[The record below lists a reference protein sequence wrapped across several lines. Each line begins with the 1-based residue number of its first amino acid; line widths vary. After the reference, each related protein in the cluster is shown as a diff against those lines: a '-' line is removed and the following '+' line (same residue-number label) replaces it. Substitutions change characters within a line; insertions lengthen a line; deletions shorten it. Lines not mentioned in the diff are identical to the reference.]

1 MKELTPAQLSL
12 YSEVIKL
19 LKIILVMPATNA
31 ISERS
36 FSQLRRIKTY
46 LRSTMTQQQ
55 LNHCMI
61 LNAYIAD
68 NDEIDLNNIAKDFIC
83 SEHRQHVFGNE

>member
-1 MKELTPAQLSL
+1 
-12 YSEVIKL
+12 
-19 LKIILVMPATNA
+19 
-31 ISERS
+31 
-36 FSQLRRIKTY
+36 
-46 LRSTMTQQQ
+46 MTQQQ